1 MITVNQWHTQN
12 FIFWWYK
19 FNCGAGVSHSMYLA
33 GWRSCCP
40 VPLRN
45 NAEQQFWRYKLY
57 SLGSTLQKQLGLL
70 DLCTS
75 VKQSERLKLVDAI
88 YWKLWKTETLI
99 LQTGHRQRLRPVE
112 SNHFRW
118 PVTTTR
124 DLQRHSSVAS
134 LSHAIFRTVVQ
145 QLTRFKWHGSSRGPS
160 AIAELLA
167 NFVTLIV
174 TLFG

>member
-1 MITVNQWHTQN
+1 MIAINQWPTQN

-19 FNCGAGVSHSMYLA
+19 FNCGAGVSHIMYLA
-33 GWRSCCP
+33 GCRSCCP

-75 VKQSERLKLVDAI
+75 VKQSERLKLADAI

-118 PVTTTR
+118 PRVIFNVIHP
-124 DLQRHSSVAS
+124 LQAFQMRFFVQLCSSWQHSNDTACRAVP
-134 LSHAIFRTVVQ
+134 LQ
-145 QLTRFKWHGSSRGPS
+145 QLSF
-160 AIAELLA
+160 LLI
-167 NFVTLIV
+167 L
-174 TLFG
+174 